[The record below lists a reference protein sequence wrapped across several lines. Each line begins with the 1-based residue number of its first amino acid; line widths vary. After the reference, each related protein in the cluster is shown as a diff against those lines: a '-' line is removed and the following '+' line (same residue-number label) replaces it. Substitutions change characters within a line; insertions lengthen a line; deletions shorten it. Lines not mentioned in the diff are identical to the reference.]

1 MLIKIKNRYNG
12 NVLFSHDC
20 EENTLKITLDMA
32 RKAQADL
39 AGADLTGADLTGADL
54 KYADLTGADLKYA
67 DLAGAD
73 LAGADLKYADL
84 KCADLTGADLTGA
97 DLKYADLTGANLKYA
112 NLAGANLKYADL
124 TGADL
129 KYADLAGADLTG
141 ANLAGA
147 PSVPNIHQVI
157 YAAASAPGAL
167 NMGSWHCGTT
177 HCRAGW
183 VITIAGE
190 AGKAL
195 EDKIGTPA
203 AAMAIY
209 MASDTE
215 RWKTERLPNFYC
227 DNENALADM
236 RRMAEEESKQA

>member
-32 RKAQADL
+32 RKAQ
-39 AGADLTGADLTGADL
+39 
-54 KYADLTGADLKYA
+54 
-67 DLAGAD
+67 
-73 LAGADLKYADL
+73 
-84 KCADLTGADLTGA
+84 
-97 DLKYADLTGANLKYA
+97 
-112 NLAGANLKYADL
+112 
-124 TGADL
+124 
-129 KYADLAGADLTG
+129 ADLAGADLTG